1 MIILFLTEKKN
12 KFVNNVKESK
22 MGNIKDAIED
32 MNKIKKQIDMED
44 YHDKMSR
51 VWLRSTE
58 KRRKHKLKDE
68 KLNVKKKQKDN

>member
-1 MIILFLTEKKN
+1 MITLFLMVKKE
-12 KFVNNVKESK
+12 KFVKCVKESK

-32 MNKIKKQIDMED
+32 MNKMKKQIDMED
-44 YHDKMSR
+44 YHDKMSS

-68 KLNVKKKQKDN
+68 KLDVKKEQENN